1 MKRWLLSFCP
11 LIVLGL
17 SSCAGYHVNGA
28 KPPHMDK
35 ITKLYVPTFSNDT
48 LEPRLAVLMTNAV
61 IKQIQASGSY
71 QVVSEDQADATLK
84 GRITSIERSQ
94 WRAVRAN
101 TLRTKELLARLKLEY
116 RIVDNAGV
124 SIHNGRTA
132 LTSYV
137 PLDAN
142 WQTSERQ
149 LLAEAAERTSV
160 AVADEI
166 ANGW

>member
-1 MKRWLLSFCP
+1 
-11 LIVLGL
+11 
-17 SSCAGYHVNGA
+17 
-28 KPPHMDK
+28 
-35 ITKLYVPTFSNDT
+35 
-48 LEPRLAVLMTNAV
+48 MTNAV

-71 QVVSEDQADATLK
+71 QVVSESEADATFK

-124 SIHNGRTA
+124 SLHNGRTA